1 MPQSTNIEMIKTVVT
16 GLGKMANDVVFV
28 GGAIT
33 EFYIENKSLIS
44 ELRQTD
50 DVDCII
56 EVASRKNYSD
66 LEEQLRKQKFENDRK
81 IICRWHYQGIIVD
94 IMPTDTRILGFS
106 NRWYSEGILHSISYQ
121 IDKNMTIKILSIPY
135 FIGCKIEALF
145 NRGMRDLRLS
155 KDLEDIVF
163 LINYGLKVD
172 TVNNNALKK
181 YINNQFKI
189 LLSKSELREAIFCV
203 LPFGE
208 NDEAYVDNIIKE
220 LTMLT
225 I

>member
-1 MPQSTNIEMIKTVVT
+1 MIKTVVT

>member
-94 IMPTDTRILGFS
+94 IMPTDARILGFS

-163 LINYGLKVD
+163 LINYGVKVD

>member
-1 MPQSTNIEMIKTVVT
+1 MIKTVVD
-16 GLGKMANDVVFV
+16 GLGKLANDVVFV
-28 GGAIT
+28 GGAII
-33 EFYIENKSLIS
+33 EFYIEDKSLIS
-44 ELRQTD
+44 ESRQTD

-94 IMPTDTRILGFS
+94 IMPTDARILGFS
-106 NRWYSEGILHSISYQ
+106 NRWYSEGIFHSISYQ
-121 IDKNMTIKILSIPY
+121 IDKTTTIKILSIPY

-163 LINYGLKVD
+163 LINYGVKVKVD
-172 TVNNNALKK
+172 TVNNNTLKK
-181 YINNQFKI
+181 YINNQFKT

-208 NDEAYVDNIIKE
+208 NDEAYVDNIIRE

>member
-1 MPQSTNIEMIKTVVT
+1 MIKTVVT

-94 IMPTDTRILGFS
+94 IMPTDARILGFS

-163 LINYGLKVD
+163 LINYGVKVD

>member
-1 MPQSTNIEMIKTVVT
+1 MIKTVVT

-189 LLSKSELREAIFCV
+189 LLSKFELREAIFCV